1 MVVGLLGILKAGA
14 AYVPL
19 DLDYPVERLA
29 FMLEDAAAVCVLT
42 TRQAAERLPQG
53 HSRLLLLDEEETLR
67 GLAASAVHDPKD
79 SDRRSPL
86 TPHNPAYV
94 IYTSGSTGTPKGT
107 IIQHSN
113 AVSFLHWA
121 GETFANELSSVLAST
136 SICFD
141 LSIFELFSPLCF
153 GGTVIVSWNIIEA
166 IGT

>member
-94 IYTSGSTGTPKGT
+94 IYTSGSTGTPKGVVVMHQNVVRLLGAT
-107 IIQHSN
+107 EHWFEFTPRDVWTLFHSYG
-113 AVSFLHWA
+113 FD
-121 GETFANELSSVLAST
+121 FSVWEIWGSL
-136 SICFD
+136 
-141 LSIFELFSPLCF
+141 LY
-153 GGTVIVSWNIIEA
+153 GGRLI
-166 IGT
+166 